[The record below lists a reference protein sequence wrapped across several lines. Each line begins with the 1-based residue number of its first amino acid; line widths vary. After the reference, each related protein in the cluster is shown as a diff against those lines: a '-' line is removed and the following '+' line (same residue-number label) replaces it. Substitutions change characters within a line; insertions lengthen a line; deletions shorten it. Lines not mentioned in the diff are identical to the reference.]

1 MKLKL
6 TTSCPATICH
16 RPQVIAPGICIDV
29 DLHLRSS
36 VEHYLTEVQRDWA
49 REKRAPSPL
58 TLYPPP
64 PDTFSLTALH
74 HRQRLYCMFPPRL
87 VTQSFRIFFR
97 LTAFFFGII
106 ICTREHWHSTRQE
119 RTEPLYSATIRHI
132 SLDCPSLPPPVTLLE
147 EYFSAH
153 LAAYSFYFFFAFFVV
168 KGRLHATAPTM
179 TPLAVLLVR
188 HPLCTLDTLDSP
200 RRRCPLLRPTTS
212 NRPDPASLRSR
223 VDKPLGLCTHT

>member
-153 LAAYSFYFFFAFFVV
+153 LAAYSFCFFFRFF
-168 KGRLHATAPTM
+168 RYQRSTSRHRTDDDTARRASCSASSLHP
-179 TPLAVLLVR
+179 R
-188 HPLCTLDTLDSP
+188 HPRLSTPAMPFAETNHLQPTRPSKSTFP
-200 RRRCPLLRPTTS
+200 RR
-212 NRPDPASLRSR
+212 
-223 VDKPLGLCTHT
+223 